1 MSISY
6 DMFTSAFLSKIT
18 EYEFLSIPE
27 ENRSAIIDGY
37 MKRAITS
44 FNKTCVYDL
53 IVRNYFHSLVNCYFK
68 ILPIREDGE
77 KTIGVYLES
86 LKAEMLGCG
95 SLLNDI
101 KNDPSYM
108 TLLSILQY
116 FIDHPDCD
124 IANVRREVFRAT
136 LKMQSK
142 SKSIARSLK
151 RQKLLGTIPLKQL
164 SLISNRF

>member
-53 IVRNYFHSLVNCYFK
+53 IGSASDDQREFGLDIPSGDIDE
-68 ILPIREDGE
+68 ILDIVSEGMVVQWLKPYLYKQELLESVLNTRDFTTYSPSEMLARVESAYQNAQRDYTQMIRE
-77 KTIGVYLES
+77 YS
-86 LKAEMLGCG
+86 FNH
-95 SLLNDI
+95 NDL
-101 KNDPSYM
+101 
-108 TLLSILQY
+108 TELHL
-116 FIDHPDCD
+116 
-124 IANVRREVFRAT
+124 
-136 LKMQSK
+136 
-142 SKSIARSLK
+142 
-151 RQKLLGTIPLKQL
+151 
-164 SLISNRF
+164 

>member
-53 IVRNYFHSLVNCYFK
+53 IGSASDDHREFGLDIPSGNLDEGMVVQWLKPYLYKQELLESVLNTRDFTTYSPSEMLARVGSAYQNAQRDYTQM
-68 ILPIREDGE
+68 IRE
-77 KTIGVYLES
+77 YS
-86 LKAEMLGCG
+86 FNH
-95 SLLNDI
+95 NDL
-101 KNDPSYM
+101 
-108 TLLSILQY
+108 TELHL
-116 FIDHPDCD
+116 
-124 IANVRREVFRAT
+124 
-136 LKMQSK
+136 
-142 SKSIARSLK
+142 
-151 RQKLLGTIPLKQL
+151 
-164 SLISNRF
+164 